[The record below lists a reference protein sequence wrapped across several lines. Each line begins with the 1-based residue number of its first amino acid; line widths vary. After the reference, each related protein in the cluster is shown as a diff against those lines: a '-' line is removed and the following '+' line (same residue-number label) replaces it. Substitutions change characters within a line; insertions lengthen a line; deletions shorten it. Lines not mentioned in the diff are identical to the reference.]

1 MHTLWFQ
8 TLYVFFFV
16 AHDRRTVMHVNVTAH
31 PTATWVW
38 RQLINAT
45 PWGNSPRFLIR
56 DRDRS
61 YGGDFIE
68 RAKRIGIHTVL
79 TPIATPQANGIAERL
94 VGTFRRECLDHI
106 IIVNERHLRYALREF
121 VRHYNEARPHQALDL
136 EAPEPRTG
144 PPSAASGPIVSR
156 PVLGGLTTNT
166 SERRP
171 DGLMAL
177 HKAVMTVASRPVRFA
192 VITFSPA
199 ASRAASGSAPY
210 LNARGM
216 YSCRNQRALTP
227 PRHATARPKRA
238 ATSRAPGLI

>member
-1 MHTLWFQ
+1 
-8 TLYVFFFV
+8 
-16 AHDRRTVMHVNVTAH
+16 MHVNVTAH

-156 PVLGGLTTNT
+156 PVLGGLTHEY
-166 SERRP
+166 ER
-171 DGLMAL
+171 
-177 HKAVMTVASRPVRFA
+177 KAA
-192 VITFSPA
+192 
-199 ASRAASGSAPY
+199 
-210 LNARGM
+210 
-216 YSCRNQRALTP
+216 
-227 PRHATARPKRA
+227 
-238 ATSRAPGLI
+238 